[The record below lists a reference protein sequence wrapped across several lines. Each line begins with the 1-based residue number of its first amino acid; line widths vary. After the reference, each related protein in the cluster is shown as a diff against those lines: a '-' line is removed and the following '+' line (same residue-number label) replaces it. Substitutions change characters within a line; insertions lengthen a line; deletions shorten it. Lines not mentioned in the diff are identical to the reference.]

1 MQAKI
6 KLLLFVFVMGIASV
20 THARAATEFDN
31 VIDVIES
38 VNGADEAEI
47 NDGISADAIEDY
59 QVEGSLF
66 QQITDLEQE
75 KVLMQLE
82 KERAQLN
89 LDLDRL
95 AAEKIKL
102 HMEIDTLSGRAEQ
115 QQQEFETERVRLEA
129 EAKRLEK
136 EKEALDSGVEYEVAR
151 GADAPVTKKSFIA
164 EEEETNADITQKY
177 KLINVYGAGAQLQAT
192 IQELSNGQNK
202 RISVG
207 RDVDGYIVKSISL
220 DEGVLFAKDGE
231 TYTLNVGNKTASTK

>member
-1 MQAKI
+1 MQTKI
-6 KLLLFVFVMGIASV
+6 KLLLSVFLICISSV
-20 THARAATEFDN
+20 VYAAGETQFDN
-31 VIDVIES
+31 VADVIES
-38 VNGADEAEI
+38 VNVFDDGEFNEAEV
-47 NDGISADAIEDY
+47 NDEISAEAIEDY
-59 QVEGSLF
+59 QIEGSLF

-115 QQQEFETERVRLEA
+115 QQQEFETERARLEA
-129 EAKRLEK
+129 EAKRLER
-136 EKEALDSGVEYEVAR
+136 EKEDLDTQPTTDYKPRKVA
-151 GADAPVTKKSFIA
+151 ATESA
-164 EEEETNADITQKY
+164 EETEITKKY
-177 KLINVYGAGAQLQAT
+177 KLLNVFGAGAQLQAT

-207 RDVDGYIVKSISL
+207 KDVDGYTVKSISL
-220 DEGVLFAKDGE
+220 DEGVVFTKDGE
-231 TYTLNVGNKTASTK
+231 TYTLNVGGQNKASLTK